1 MADLKLTRS
10 GSETKYERVE
20 ISIEL
25 NPEQRRLLSRIA
37 GKNIE
42 KLELTA
48 SELKRI
54 LTPQYMV
61 LDMF

>member
-1 MADLKLTRS
+1 MTDLKLTRD
-10 GSETKYERVE
+10 GSNVKYERVE

-54 LTPQYMV
+54 LTPQYMIYPY
-61 LDMF
+61 